1 VSEDASSV
9 KQQEH
14 LPETKVR
21 RYGTQCAA
29 CHILYGHEYNKLILG
44 KLIEV

>member
-1 VSEDASSV
+1 LRASSN

-14 LPETKVR
+14 LPEIKVR
-21 RYGTQCAA
+21 RYSTERAA
-29 CHILYGHEYNKLILG
+29 CHILNGHEYNELILG